1 MGNTTMGKCED
12 GPKKSFY
19 NETKREHFQGWYGG
33 LQFGNVHTCNGLL
46 KWLSIYGVQIWV
58 INFMSMV
65 FILIEI
71 GWYMLDTHIFMK
83 DKYGF
88 KNKRAINKILI
99 HLTSAHWLYSIQ
111 LWHLFHIYTCVG
123 IIINNN
129 IWNIMGFD
137 IYGIK

>member
-1 MGNTTMGKCED
+1 
-12 GPKKSFY
+12 
-19 NETKREHFQGWYGG
+19 
-33 LQFGNVHTCNGLL
+33 
-46 KWLSIYGVQIWV
+46 
-58 INFMSMV
+58 MSMV